1 MRKTYG
7 ILVVSFIIATITTNA
22 QTEPPPPP
30 PPKPGEVVTFKPP
43 VIVKEGEVESPPVI
57 TIRGKMADEFYQRN
71 PTVSAISR
79 RANIITITKKDGTIE
94 KYDMSKEEGDKDF
107 TEKYGRSPIPPPPPH
122 ARVIKPKA
130 RT

>member
-30 PPKPGEVVTFKPP
+30 PPKPEEVVTLKPP
-43 VIVKEGEVESPPVI
+43 VIVKEGELSPPVI
-57 TIRGKMADEFYQRN
+57 TVRGKMADEFYQRN
-71 PTVSAISR
+71 PTVSEISR
-79 RANIITITKKDGTIE
+79 RANIIKITKKDGTIE

-107 TEKYGRSPIPPPPPH
+107 TEKYGRSPIPDPPPPPG
-122 ARVIKPKA
+122 VIKPKA

>member
-30 PPKPGEVVTFKPP
+30 PPKPEEVVTFKPP
-43 VIVKEGEVESPPVI
+43 VIVKEGELRPPVI
-57 TIRGKMADEFYQRN
+57 TVRGKMADEFYQRN
-71 PTVSAISR
+71 PTVSEISR
-79 RANIITITKKDGTIE
+79 RANIITITKRDGTIE

-107 TEKYGRSPIPPPPPH
+107 TEKYGRSPIPAPPPPPG
-122 ARVIKPKA
+122 VIKPKA